1 MTSFHHLPTEIV
13 CRVLECCTN
22 RGIANAAATSR
33 HLYDIA
39 IPLLYKRQAKQGNH
53 NITFWAAEN
62 GRIGTLKHIAEYMTV
77 RVVAAEEWTHLVY
90 DTSGDFDPK
99 TDMVTG
105 WYWTPLHVAA
115 EHGRIDVV
123 EFLLDHGADIDAQSL
138 TRRDL
143 GLGIGI
149 DSYRIDFQDRG
160 IFELP
165 PPVSFSPLVAAIH
178 CRQNHVVKLLLRR
191 GASIEIRETATKRPC
206 GTTALHVAVINGN
219 VEAIKMIIEGG
230 HAGPN
235 DPDADGYPPLL
246 WAAQYLGIKNGAS
259 AASMQPLLDLGAD
272 INYIA
277 PSDFYPGSRHSL
289 VTILTK
295 RWKPETA
302 EALIALGATPLSD
315 HESREIDKMTV
326 THF

>member
-22 RGIANAAATSR
+22 RGIANAAATSH

-99 TDMVTG
+99 TDMVT
-105 WYWTPLHVAA
+105 
-115 EHGRIDVV
+115 
-123 EFLLDHGADIDAQSL
+123 
-138 TRRDL
+138 
-143 GLGIGI
+143 

-165 PPVSFSPLVAAIH
+165 PPVSFSPLIAAIH

-191 GASIEIRETATKRPC
+191 GASIEIRDTATKRPC

-246 WAAQYLGIKNGAS
+246 WAAQYLGVKNDAS
-259 AASMQPLLDLGAD
+259 AASMQLLLDLGAD

-295 RWKPETA
+295 RWKPDTA
-302 EALIALGATPLSD
+302 EALVALGATPLSD